1 MDGAQDFWGLIEP
14 ERAVLPLPVRQVL
27 LLSIHGWAVE
37 TNTPE
42 FGLPAL
48 PDRRAWLPVFIR
60 LLHRADW
67 QEELQRLALIGLG
80 PASPDLS
87 ETIERAFRA
96 PDLHQHLVNST
107 ATLSKGC

>member
-48 PDRRAWLPVFIR
+48 PDRRTWLPVFIR
-60 LLHRADW
+60 LLHRTDW
-67 QEELQRLALIGLG
+67 QNELQRLALIGLG

-87 ETIERAFRA
+87 ETIERACQSSG
-96 PDLHQHLVNST
+96 LHAGLVDGL
-107 ATLSKGC
+107 AIFASK